1 MKSKHPLPLTITEKR
16 NFRAIPDWLDAVAAR
31 LSQHGFQAFL
41 VGGAVRDLLGATPP
55 RDWDLATNAL
65 PDEVEALFPNA
76 IPTGKQYGTI
86 TVLAGNNSVEITTF
100 REDLEYR
107 DGRRPA
113 VIRFSQNIAADL
125 ARRDFTVN
133 AIAYD
138 LSKGLLTDP
147 CNGRNDLRRRVV
159 KAVGDPATRFQEDGL
174 RMLRFYRFIATLDFK
189 PDRATAK
196 AINPAWVRP
205 VSPERIGVELTKI
218 LTGKAVDRGLE
229 GLQSCGLLRVLI
241 PELDAAELES
251 GDTRGK
257 KLWRHL
263 VQTTAAIQPQPQLR
277 WAALLHDI
285 AKPVAKNYEPD
296 GVHFYGHAEVGSRM
310 SRAILAQLRFSNA
323 MIEAVSALIRWHMFS
338 LPEAGTDAAIRRLI
352 AKVGAPLL
360 PQLLELRR
368 ADIVASGWITPET
381 WQTWQKLTARVSAAL
396 NAPTVLRPSD
406 LAVDGHDL
414 MTVFQLQ
421 PGPTIGKT
429 LRYLLDQVVETPEL
443 NEKDTLLKLARGFLS
458 KQKK

>member
-1 MKSKHPLPLTITEKR
+1 MKAKHSLPLTITEKL
-16 NFRAIPDWLDAVAAR
+16 NFQALPGWLDAIAAR
-31 LSQHGFQAFL
+31 LGQHGFQAYL
-41 VGGAVRDLLGATPP
+41 VGGAVRDLLCGTPP
-55 RDWDLATNAL
+55 HDWDLATNAL
-65 PDEVEALFPNA
+65 PDEVETLFPGA

-86 TVLAGNNSVEITTF
+86 TVLAGNNTVEVTTF

-107 DGRRPA
+107 DGRRPS

-133 AIAYD
+133 AIAYNFA
-138 LSKGLLTDP
+138 SGRLTDP
-147 CNGRNDLRRRVV
+147 FDGRNDLRRRVL
-159 KAVGDPATRFQEDGL
+159 KAVGNPAIRFQEDGL

-196 AINPAWVRP
+196 AIDPTWIRP
-205 VSPERIGVELTKI
+205 VSPERIGTELTKV
-218 LTGKAVDRGLE
+218 LTGKAVVKGME
-229 GLQSCGLLRVLI
+229 GLQACGLLRVLL
-241 PELDAAELES
+241 PELDEAELAS
-251 GDTRGK
+251 GDTREK

-285 AKPVAKNYEPD
+285 AKPVTKSYEPD
-296 GVHFYGHAEVGSRM
+296 NVHFYGHAEAGSRM
-310 SRAILAQLRFSNA
+310 SRAILAQLRFPNA
-323 MIEAVSALIRWHMFS
+323 LIEAVSALIRWHMFS
-338 LPEAGTDAAIRRLI
+338 LPEPGTDAAIRRLI
-352 AKVGAPLL
+352 AKVGVPLL

-368 ADIVASGWITPET
+368 ADIVASGRITTQT
-381 WQTWQKLTARVSAAL
+381 WQAWQKLTARVTAVL

-414 MTVFQLQ
+414 MTVFKLQ
-421 PGPTIGKT
+421 PGPAIGKT

-443 NEKDTLLKLARGFLS
+443 NQKETLLQLAGKFL
-458 KQKK
+458 KKDH